1 MVTVNNLTVT
11 STQKRTNLVNSIS
24 YNGKTYT
31 EQGLFDITTQER
43 IALHNELAAK
53 VGKQPTKRFS
63 TLGVGVKR
71 TWALLTEQ
79 GEAANPAAAK
89 DKATPKP
96 KAQPKDKPAAER
108 RVHRGTNL
116 QPPEGAPIPCRAGT
130 KQAIMLDL
138 LSTPNG
144 ATMDDLIK
152 ALSGGRKP
160 WTEGSVRA
168 GFGWDMKQKGYG
180 VRSEFDNDGTERFF
194 IVLPKG
200 HVIPKHKT
208 SAAAKAA

>member
-1 MVTVNNLTVT
+1 MNT
-11 STQKRTNLVNSIS
+11 IS

-31 EQGLFDITTQER
+31 EQALFDMSSQDR
-43 IALHNELAAK
+43 LALHNELAVKA
-53 VGKQPTKRFS
+53 GKQPTKRFS
-63 TLGVGVKR
+63 TLGTGVKR

-79 GEAANPAAAK
+79 GEAGRGAAK
-89 DKATPKP
+89 AAPKT
-96 KAQPKDKPAAER
+96 ADKPAPKMKPAPKAKAKDAPATER

-116 QPPEGAPIPCRAGT
+116 LPPSNDAPIPCRAGT

-180 VRSEFDNDGTERFF
+180 VRSEFDEDGVERFF

-200 HVIPKHKT
+200 HDIPKHKI

>member
-1 MVTVNNLTVT
+1 MVVITVNNDRDPTPEKDT
-11 STQKRTNLVNSIS
+11 IMNTIS

-31 EQGLFDITTQER
+31 EQGLFDISTQDR
-43 IALHNELAAK
+43 LALHNELAVKA
-53 VGKQPTKRFS
+53 GKPATKRFS
-63 TLGVGVKR
+63 TRGVGVKR

-79 GEAANPAAAK
+79 GEAAPAAAK
-89 DKATPKP
+89 SVKP
-96 KAQPKDKPAAER
+96 KVAPKAKPATTER

-116 QPPEGAPIPCRAGT
+116 LPPSDGAPIPCRAGT

-180 VRSEFDNDGTERFF
+180 VRSEFDDDGVERFF

-200 HVIPKHKT
+200 HDIPKHKI